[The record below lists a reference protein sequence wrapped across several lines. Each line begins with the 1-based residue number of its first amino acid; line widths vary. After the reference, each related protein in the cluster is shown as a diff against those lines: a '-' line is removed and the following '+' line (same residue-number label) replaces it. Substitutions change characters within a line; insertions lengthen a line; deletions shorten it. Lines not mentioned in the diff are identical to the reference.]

1 MITFYELR
9 WKNFLST
16 GNNFNVIDLSQN
28 KSNLI
33 LGSNGKGKSTILD
46 AITFVLF
53 NKPFRKINMPQL
65 INTTNNRDCLVEIEF
80 TINSN
85 EYKVVRGIKPK
96 IFEIWENGTML
107 QQNAA
112 IKDCQEHLETH
123 ILKMNYKAFTQIVVI
138 GNATY
143 QPFMKLS
150 PNDRR
155 NIVETFL
162 DIDIFT
168 KMNTILKTRIT
179 ETKEAIN
186 DVSYKY
192 DLSKEKIKMAQTILS
207 NSVESVESK
216 IQANEEE
223 INKKE
228 VAISFKNKQ
237 IQDLNEEITQI
248 VFNQEATG
256 KMRDKI
262 SKLNEYLTTF
272 KTKQKTAS
280 KEIQFLESND
290 SCSTCKQVIDPDFK
304 ETNLKEKKE
313 SLDKFDGAIKA
324 AQSELTKANETLNS
338 YLENLE
344 EIKSKKTSIERTQVD
359 LGYLMK
365 DIERIQE
372 ENKRLLKEK
381 RENIQKN
388 KDEYDA
394 LVTENEQLSVQ
405 RDSLLS
411 DQHLNS
417 IAAVLLKDDGIKTKI
432 IKYYLPMINKC
443 INRFLNMMDFY
454 INYTLDENF
463 EEKIKHPAR
472 DTFSY
477 NSFSEGEKLR
487 VDLAILFTWREI
499 AKAKNSISTNI
510 LIMDEVFD
518 SSLDVAGTDDFLN
531 IIQSMAEDT
540 NIFIISHKDQ
550 MQDKFS
556 NIIKFDKVNGFS
568 KIVN

>member
-65 INTTNNRDCLVEIEF
+65 INTTNNRDCLAEIEF

-237 IQDLNEEITQI
+237 IQDLNEEITQV

>member
-394 LVTENEQLSVQ
+394 LVTENEQLSDQ